1 MIGILGRGPGL
12 VRGARLLGVLA
23 CALVLTACATGPTA
37 NPADPLEPWN
47 RGVYKFNDAL
57 DRNVLKPVATV
68 YQDSTPALVRKGV
81 GNFFGNLEDAWTMVN
96 SALQLK
102 GQAAAE
108 SLTRFWVNTLMGL
121 GGVLDVASEMQI
133 PRHNEDFGQTL
144 GYWGVGAGP
153 YVVLPLLGPSTLRDT
168 AALPADWRGDPVI
181 QVDDI
186 PTRNSLIVVRGV
198 HKRASLLKQEGLLE
212 QAALDKYTFLRDAYL
227 QHRRNQV
234 YDGNPP
240 EEPMPEDVDPGD
252 EPSESGAAAPAQEPA
267 R

>member
-1 MIGILGRGPGL
+1 MSGGPTSHAGL
-12 VRGARLLGVLA
+12 IRRMRLLAALA
-23 CALVLTACATGPTA
+23 CVLLLGACATGPNA

-47 RGVYKFNDAL
+47 RGVYKFNDTL
-57 DRNVLKPVATV
+57 DRNLLKPVATV
-68 YQDSTPALVRKGV
+68 YRDTTPELVRKGV
-81 GNFFGNLEDAWTMVN
+81 GNFFGNLEDAWTLVN
-96 SALQLK
+96 SVLQLK

-133 PRHNEDFGQTL
+133 PRHSEDFGQTL

-153 YVVLPLLGPSTLRDT
+153 YVVLPVLGPSTLRDT
-168 AALPADWRGDPVI
+168 AALQAEWRGDLVTHI
-181 QVDDI
+181 DDI

-198 HKRASLLKQEGLLE
+198 HKRANLLKQEGLLE

-240 EEPMPEDVDPGD
+240 DEPMPEDVEPTEGD
-252 EPSESGAAAPAQEPA
+252 GQAEPGAAAPA

>member
-1 MIGILGRGPGL
+1 MSGVPSRSPGL
-12 VRGARLLGVLA
+12 IRSLCRLGLLA
-23 CALVLTACATGPTA
+23 AASLLTACATGPNA

-47 RGVYKFNDAL
+47 RGVYQFNDSL
-57 DRNVLKPVATV
+57 DRNVLKPVATA
-68 YQDSTPALVRKGV
+68 YRDATPELVRKGV
-81 GNFFGNLEDAWTMVN
+81 GNFFGNLEDAWTTVN
-96 SALQLK
+96 SVLQFK

-144 GYWGVGAGP
+144 GHWGVGAGP
-153 YVVLPLLGPSTLRDT
+153 YVVLPVLGPSTLRDT
-168 AALPADWRGDPVI
+168 ASLPADWRGDAVTHI
-181 QVDDI
+181 EDI

-240 EEPMPEDVDPGD
+240 EQPMPEDVEPAD
-252 EPSESGAAAPAQEPA
+252 EPGTAAPAPDPA